1 MRQKL
6 ITLCQKSFE
15 LSLKKDNFSR
25 WVRDQLLKEVKKN
38 KEQWQKEWTTKNCTS
53 CGQPTWR
60 PTPSWCNSHDEH
72 EVESTF
78 FQSQPERTELWTF
91 VRIS

>member
-15 LSLKKDNFSR
+15 LSLKKPNFSR

-38 KEQWQKEWTTKNCTS
+38 KEQWNQDWAAPKCTA

-60 PTPSWCNSHDEH
+60 NVPSWCTSPQEH
-72 EVESTF
+72 EVKE
-78 FQSQPERTELWTF
+78 
-91 VRIS
+91 